1 MMKTLLAAGLA
12 CAVTTAAQAA
22 PPSAA
27 DEAALRALGAA
38 ADAAWNARDPAAM
51 AGHYAR
57 DADMLVGASDGQV
70 QRGRAAVEAYYARS
84 FGARQGVMRHV
95 SEIRNLDMLG
105 PDLALSDV
113 AVRVEARQ
121 PDGTWK
127 LMRRFNNVSISV
139 REDGA
144 WKLKAVRAYPI
155 G

>member
-1 MMKTLLAAGLA
+1 MLKTLLAAGLA
-12 CAVTTAAQAA
+12 CAVTTAAHAA

-38 ADAAWNARDPAAM
+38 ADAAWNAKDAAAM

-57 DADMLVGASDGQV
+57 DADMLVGAADGQV
-70 QRGRAAVEAYYARS
+70 QRGRAAVQAYYARS

-95 SEIRNLDMLG
+95 SEIRNLDMLA